1 MGKDKEL
8 RKIVFLDA
16 NVIIS
21 GTFFEGN
28 ESKLISLEDIDLYT
42 SDIVV
47 KEAKEVAIKKFKS
60 LKTEDKRIALMEI
73 ERSLIDF
80 VSIVEEKDYL
90 KKVGEARKL
99 IRKEKDSKILAAVLA
114 VKPDYFVTGDKDFHT
129 FKMKQVV
136 PVRHTKEVLEDL
148 GILSRT

>member
-47 KEAKEVAIKKFKS
+47 QEVKEVAIKKFKS
-60 LKTEDKRIALMEI
+60 LKTEDKRIALLEI

-99 IRKEKDSKILAAVLA
+99 IRKEKDSKIL
-114 VKPDYFVTGDKDFHT
+114 
-129 FKMKQVV
+129 
-136 PVRHTKEVLEDL
+136 
-148 GILSRT
+148 SCCSCS